1 MSNPDLLT
9 PGSTTQNSVPKP
21 TKFKHILE
29 DGRTVESVAAMPAT
43 KATEIKYYAS
53 SAINTNFIREDGK
66 KIVFRNG
73 FYETDL
79 LYDQRYLDNEIVE
92 GNNYIREATPEE
104 VRAAHIRMNPVQTI
118 KDELKNDPDFRAEIE
133 ADIRAQMLKAA
144 EGGVKVTEIKTGSD
158 NGATLRPLGAVST
171 TDLSGLLAGSNSK

>member
-9 PGSTTQNSVPKP
+9 PGSTTQTSVPTL

-29 DGRTVESVAAMPAT
+29 NGQVVESTPAMPAT
-43 KATEIKYYAS
+43 KAPTTKHYAS
-53 SAINTNFIREDGK
+53 SAINTNFIRHDGK
-66 KIVFRNG
+66 KIIFRNG

-79 LYDQRYLDNEIVE
+79 LWDQHYLDNEINE
-92 GNNYIREATPEE
+92 GNTYVREATVEE
-104 VRAAHIRMNPVQTI
+104 TRAAHIRMNPVQTI

-133 ADIRAQMLKAA
+133 AEVRAEMLKNA
-144 EGGVKVTEIKTGSD
+144 ESGVKVTEIKTGSD

-171 TDLSGLLAGSNSK
+171 SDLSGLLAGSNSK